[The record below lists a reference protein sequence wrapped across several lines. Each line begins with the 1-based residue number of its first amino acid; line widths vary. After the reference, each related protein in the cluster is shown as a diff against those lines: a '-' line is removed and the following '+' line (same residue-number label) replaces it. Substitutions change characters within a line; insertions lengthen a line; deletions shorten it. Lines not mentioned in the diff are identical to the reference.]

1 MNIMSNNGIQ
11 AFKGCY
17 MMQPEDIAHFADTL
31 SDGFGMY
38 GLFRFI
44 CNGDYSHRK
53 MQMFW
58 AVTIALNK
66 GAICIADSKDANS
79 VLIYLPPGSK
89 EPSIADYLKAGGLR
103 MLFTLG
109 LRSAL
114 KLLWFDNLSQ
124 RVAKRHKTDKDGY
137 LMAFATRLSKQ
148 GQHYGKPLMEALLS
162 YLDSTGEGCYLETL
176 KEGNVGLY
184 GHFSF
189 CPFEQLP
196 LKKGGLTLYA
206 MYRPGKGKEK
216 EY

>member
-1 MNIMSNNGIQ
+1 
-11 AFKGCY
+11 
-17 MMQPEDIAHFADTL
+17 
-31 SDGFGMY
+31 
-38 GLFRFI
+38 
-44 CNGDYSHRK
+44 
-53 MQMFW
+53 
-58 AVTIALNK
+58 
-66 GAICIADSKDANS
+66 
-79 VLIYLPPGSK
+79 
-89 EPSIADYLKAGGLR
+89 

-114 KLLWFDNLSQ
+114 QLLWFDDLSQ

-189 CPFEQLP
+189 CPVEQLP

>member
-1 MNIMSNNGIQ
+1 MNIMSINGIE
-11 AFKGCY
+11 AFDGCY
-17 MMQPEDIAHFADTL
+17 LMQPDDIGNFADTL
-31 SDGFGMY
+31 SDGFSGY

-44 CNGDYSHRK
+44 CNGEYSYHK

-79 VLIYLPPGSK
+79 VLIYLPPGCK
-89 EPSIADYLKAGGLR
+89 EPSIADYLKAGGLK

-109 LRSAL
+109 LKSTI
-114 KLLWFDNLSQ
+114 KLLWFDARAQS
-124 RVAKRHKTDKDGY
+124 VAKRHKTDKDGY
-137 LMAFATRLSKQ
+137 LMAFATRLCKQ
-148 GQHYGKPLMEALLS
+148 GHHYGKPLMEALLS

-184 GHFSF
+184 RHFSF
-189 CPFEQLP
+189 NLVEQLP
-196 LKKGGLTLYA
+196 LKNGGLTLYA

-216 EY
+216 E